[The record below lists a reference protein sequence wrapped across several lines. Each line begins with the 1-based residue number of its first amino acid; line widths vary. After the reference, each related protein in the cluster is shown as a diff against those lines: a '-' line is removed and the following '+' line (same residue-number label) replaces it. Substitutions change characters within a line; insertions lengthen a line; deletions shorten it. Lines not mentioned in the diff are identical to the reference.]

1 MTDQFASTV
10 TPGFGTMTPGLAG
23 LTATGTPGLAGLT
36 ATMTPGLAGLTATA
50 TPGLA
55 GLTATMTARPP
66 QVFRVV
72 VPSLAGPVAMDVV
85 K

>member
-1 MTDQFASTV
+1 MTNEFAA
-10 TPGFGTMTPGLAG
+10 TMMP
-23 LTATGTPGLAGLT
+23 GLT
-36 ATMTPGLAGLTATA
+36 ATMTPGLAGLTAT
-50 TPGLA
+50 
-55 GLTATMTARPP
+55 MTAARAP